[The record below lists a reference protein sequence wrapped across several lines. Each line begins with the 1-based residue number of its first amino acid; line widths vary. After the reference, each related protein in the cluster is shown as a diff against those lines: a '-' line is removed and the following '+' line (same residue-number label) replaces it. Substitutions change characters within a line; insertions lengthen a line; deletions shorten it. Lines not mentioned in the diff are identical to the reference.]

1 MSEGR
6 VDWTGVLIPAG
17 LRAARVLRGSP
28 FIYASTFFDFGAEIK
43 SSAQHRETDMIKNTQ
58 RAQREQQ
65 LAQDPN
71 IPMEEV
77 RVYFVFHVTLVYL

>member
-17 LRAARVLRGSP
+17 LRH
-28 FIYASTFFDFGAEIK
+28 FSTLPLVGDFGAEVK

-58 RAQREQQ
+58 RAQREHR

-77 RVYFVFHVTLVYL
+77 RCT

>member
-1 MSEGR
+1 MQHESRE
-6 VDWTGVLIPAG
+6 
-17 LRAARVLRGSP
+17 ARH
-28 FIYASTFFDFGAEIK
+28 FSTLPLVGDFGAEVK

-58 RAQREQQ
+58 RAQREHR

-77 RVYFVFHVTLVYL
+77 RVYLVFHMTLVYM